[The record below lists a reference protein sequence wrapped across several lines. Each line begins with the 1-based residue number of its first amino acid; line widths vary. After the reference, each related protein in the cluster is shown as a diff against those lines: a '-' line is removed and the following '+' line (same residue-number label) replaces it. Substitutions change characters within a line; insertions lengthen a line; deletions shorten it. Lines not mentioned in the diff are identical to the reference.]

1 MPAIVLIGLAA
12 WLAIVIVVL
21 AGLRAASHADDLAD
35 RHARALAT
43 GAPATAPVAVPELP
57 GAPRRRQLAVA
68 EAATVVL
75 VAVLAIDTSQRTD
88 WEPLALTGMLAVLAI
103 AGDLRTFR
111 ARRFR
116 ISASFPAL
124 VVAMAL
130 LGPAPAVAIGAA
142 CALADAVFSRPRFDQ
157 LTSNLLAYTAPTL
170 VGALLIEASGLHAS
184 NADADLVPVL
194 VVLGVYLLTTTLNFL
209 LIAGHTALLARGGL
223 RAMVRT
229 EFLPVLPWEACAA
242 AVTAA
247 AVYIY
252 GVRGAAGLAVLGI
265 VGIAFQWLLRSV
277 IEGLRRG
284 TVIERQT
291 EELGVHTE
299 GMVGLVLHLLA
310 LRDATFP
317 RHAAAV
323 AHHAR
328 ALAAAA
334 GMSKREQ
341 DIVHAA
347 GLLHDIGRQGFD
359 DALLA
364 ADHEVDEAGRRA
376 IRRHPEVGARL
387 LRDVPGMW
395 EVADAVETH
404 HERIDGTGYP
414 HGLSDGR
421 IPRAARM
428 VAIAEVYDV
437 LTAEDSYRGRRDH
450 AWAAQE
456 LRRVAGTQLDAR
468 LVELFLTAVPHAGRR
483 PSLEE
488 ELPALRTAFGLLG
501 PRPAAG

>member
-1 MPAIVLIGLAA
+1 MSALLLIGLAC

-21 AGLRAASHADDLAD
+21 AALRAASHADDLAD
-35 RHARALAT
+35 RQARALLM
-43 GAPATAPVAVPELP
+43 GAPANVPVGLPDLP
-57 GAPRRRQLAVA
+57 GAARRRQLTMA
-68 EAATVVL
+68 EAATIVL
-75 VAVLAIDTSQRTD
+75 VCVLAVDTSHISD
-88 WEPLALTGMLAVLAI
+88 WKPLELTGLLAALAI
-103 AGDLRTFR
+103 AGDLQTFR
-111 ARRFR
+111 ATRFR

-142 CALADAVFSRPRFDQ
+142 CALADAIFSRPRPDQ
-157 LTSNLLAYTAPTL
+157 LTSNLLAYTAPPL
-170 VGALLIEASGLHAS
+170 IGALLIQASGMDPGNAS
-184 NADADLVPVL
+184 DLVPVS
-194 VVLGVYLLTTTLNFL
+194 VVLGVYLLTTTLNFIL
-209 LIAGHTALLARGGL
+209 VAGHTALLARGGL
-223 RAMVRT
+223 RGMIRT

-247 AVYIY
+247 AVYVY

-265 VGIAFQWLLRSV
+265 VGISFQWLLRAV

-284 TVIERQT
+284 TVIERQS
-291 EELGVHTE
+291 EALAVNTE
-299 GMVGLVLHLLA
+299 GMVGLVLKLLA
-310 LRDATFP
+310 VRDPSFA
-317 RHAAAV
+317 RHSAAV

-334 GMSKREQ
+334 GMSEREQ
-341 DIVHAA
+341 GIVHAA

-359 DALLA
+359 DALLG
-364 ADHEVDEAGRRA
+364 HEREVDALGRRA
-376 IRRHPEVGARL
+376 IHRHPEIGARL

-395 EVADAVETH
+395 EVADAIETH

-450 AWAAQE
+450 EWAAQE

-468 LVELFLTAVPHAGRR
+468 LVELFLTAVPHVGRR

-488 ELPALRTAFGLLG
+488 ELPALRATFGLRG

>member
-1 MPAIVLIGLAA
+1 MSALLLIGLAC
-12 WLAIVIVVL
+12 WLAIVVLVL
-21 AGLRAASHADDLAD
+21 ATLRAASHADDLAD
-35 RHARALAT
+35 RHARSLSR
-43 GAPATAPVAVPELP
+43 GAAPTLPVSLPDLP
-57 GAPRRRQLAVA
+57 GASRRRQLTVA

-75 VAVLAIDTSQRTD
+75 VAVLAVNTSRTSS
-88 WEPLALTGMLAVLAI
+88 WEPFALTGLLAGLAI
-103 AGDLRTFR
+103 AGDLQTFR
-111 ARRFR
+111 AKRFR

-130 LGPAPAVAIGAA
+130 LGPAPAVAVGAA
-142 CALADAVFSRPRFDQ
+142 CALADALFSRPRLDQ

-170 VGALLIEASGLHAS
+170 IGSLLIQASGIDPRDAS
-184 NADADLVPVL
+184 DLQPML
-194 VVLGVYLLTTTLNFL
+194 VVLGVYLLATGLNFL

-223 RAMVRT
+223 RTMIRT

-242 AVTAA
+242 TVTAA
-247 AVYIY
+247 AIYVY

-265 VGIAFQWLLRSV
+265 VGISFQWLLRSV
-277 IEGLRRG
+277 VEGLRRG
-284 TVIERQT
+284 TVIERQS

-299 GMVGLVLHLLA
+299 GMVGLAVKLLA
-310 LRDATFP
+310 MRDPAFA

-334 GMSKREQ
+334 GMSEREQ
-341 DIVHAA
+341 GIVHAA

-359 DALLA
+359 DALLGS
-364 ADHEVDEAGRRA
+364 DGEVDAKGRRA
-376 IRRHPEVGARL
+376 IHRHPEAGARL

-395 EVADAVETH
+395 EVADAIETH

-450 AWAAQE
+450 DWAAQE

-483 PSLEE
+483 PSLDE
-488 ELPALRTAFGLLG
+488 ELPALRNAFGPLG